1 MLKDALIGVGIGM
14 LGGMILVKCCPKA
27 DKLADEVKSK
37 IANVSNQKES
47 GGCGCDFE
55 SGSDCSCGDN
65 CDCSN
70 DACNSNYYEGG
81 R

>member
-47 GGCGCDFE
+47 GGWLRLRKRLRLQLRRQLRLL
-55 SGSDCSCGDN
+55 
-65 CDCSN
+65 
-70 DACNSNYYEGG
+70 EG
-81 R
+81 RMQLEL

>member
-47 GGCGCDFE
+47 GGCDFE

-65 CDCSN
+65 CDCSK
-70 DACNSNYYEGG
+70 DGCNSNYDEWG